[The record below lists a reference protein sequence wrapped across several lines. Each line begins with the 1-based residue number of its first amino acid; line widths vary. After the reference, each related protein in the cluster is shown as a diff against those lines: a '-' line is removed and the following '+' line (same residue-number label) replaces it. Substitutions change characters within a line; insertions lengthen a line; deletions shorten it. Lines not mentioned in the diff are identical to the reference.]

1 MEFKETLKE
10 LILKKR
16 NIKPT
21 TLKAYILN
29 LSKILKMSDMDE
41 TIENLDSLLEDSS
54 LIMKILEDKK
64 PSTIRNYLASIV
76 VYLSHDDENK
86 ELLDEYRKL
95 METYQKQNNE
105 NISNNSKTDSQKKN
119 WATLEELRK
128 ILKNYKKLLDLDG
141 ALKKDELSKKQF
153 DILQKYLVGNLY
165 IGDDSNPPLR
175 NDYIMEIINK
185 KDYDSLTEKNKKDKN
200 YLVVKNKSNKFFS
213 LGNYKTEDKYGV
225 KEIKVGKDLNRILN
239 IWLKY
244 NKSKHLLLNSKGEA
258 MSANGLTKYLIKV
271 FEPTGK
277 KISSSILRSIYIT
290 EKFPPQ
296 TKEKE
301 ELASKML
308 HSSDVAHSVYAKD
321 S

>member
-244 NKSKHLLLNSKGEA
+244 NKSKDLLLNSKGEA